1 MLPPLI
7 FEDGEILGFLIP
19 GGSNAGPDVPPDARG
34 SPALLSFGIP
44 PAKRPPSP
52 GGPPPPL
59 PPELLPPVPEP
70 PPAGPLETLPT
81 TGALLSFVTV
91 FFNLAPP

>member
-1 MLPPLI
+1 MV
-7 FEDGEILGFLIP
+7 P
-19 GGSNAGPDVPPDARG
+19 GGSKGGPDEPPDVRG
-34 SPALLSFGIP
+34 SPAFLSFGIP

-52 GGPPPPL
+52 GGPPPPP
-59 PPELLPPVPEP
+59 PPELLPPDPEP
-70 PPAGPLETLPT
+70 PPAGAFPTFPT